1 MTKTRDFIEMVAS
14 GNTDPDRL
22 SEIANDLLAELTVKP
37 VRDPDTLNAAQ
48 RVVADTYGDGDYAYI
63 TSASEAEDVGDTL
76 FTFLIR
82 ELAESEDCDDLDEA
96 LRRVEVARDQLGEI
110 VEALADAA
118 NPLSTGEAA

>member
-1 MTKTRDFIEMVAS
+1 MTKIRDFIEMAAS

-22 SEIANDLLAELTVKP
+22 SEIASTLLAELAAEP
-37 VRDPDTLNAAQ
+37 VRGPDTLNAAQ
-48 RVVADTYGDGDYAYI
+48 RVVADTYGGGDYAHI
-63 TSASEAEDVGDTL
+63 TAPDEAEDVGDTL

-82 ELAESEDCDDLDEA
+82 ELADSEDCDDLDEA

-110 VEALADAA
+110 IEALADAA